1 MGSEMCIRDSK
12 PGAGPVGPASSF
24 TCAVALMFYRHSLSF
39 CAGLLSLFMV
49 NQAMAGISLSSTR
62 LIFDGQHK
70 EAGITVRNSGEDVLI
85 QSWIDT
91 DSSETAAVPFAV
103 TPPLVRVSG
112 DEQQILRVIYEGAG
126 MPTDRESVVWLNVQE
141 IPQAAK
147 SENTLQLAV
156 RQRIKVFFRPAGLKN
171 NAYLAPS
178 ELTWRLTEQAG
189 KSLLVV
195 NNPGR
200 YHVSIAD
207 ITLQSGTIS
216 EHPFDS
222 MMIAPGEQKS
232 FTLKQLHNANTARL
246 LFKSI
251 NDYGAQDRYGAQIS
265 NSADTRAS
273 LNKQTP

>member
-1 MGSEMCIRDSK
+1 
-12 PGAGPVGPASSF
+12 
-24 TCAVALMFYRHSLSF
+24 MFYRHSLSF
-39 CAGLLSLFMV
+39 CAGLLGLFVV

-141 IPQAAK
+141 IPKAAK

-232 FTLKQLHNANTARL
+232 FTLKQLHTSNTARL
-246 LFKSI
+246 SFSSI
-251 NDYGAQDRYGAQIS
+251 NDYGAQDRYGAQFS

>member
-1 MGSEMCIRDSK
+1 
-12 PGAGPVGPASSF
+12 
-24 TCAVALMFYRHSLSF
+24 MFYRHSLSF
-39 CAGLLSLFMV
+39 YVGLLGLLVV

-62 LIFDGQHK
+62 LVFDGQHK

-91 DSSETAAVPFAV
+91 DTSEISAVPFAV

-112 DEQQILRVIYEGAG
+112 DEQQILRVIYEGTG

-147 SENTLQLAV
+147 TQNTLQLAV

-171 NAYLAPS
+171 NAYLAPT
-178 ELTWRLTEQAG
+178 ELTWRLAERAG
-189 KSLLVV
+189 KSMLVV
-195 NNPGR
+195 NNPGQ

-207 ITLQSGTIS
+207 ITLQSGALS

-222 MMIAPGEQKS
+222 MMIAPGERKEFS
-232 FTLKQLHNANTARL
+232 LKQLHHANTPRL
-246 LFKSI
+246 LFSSI
-251 NDYGAQDRYGAQIS
+251 NDYGAQDRYGAQLS
-265 NSADTRAS
+265 NSADSRAS
-273 LNKQTP
+273 LNKESP